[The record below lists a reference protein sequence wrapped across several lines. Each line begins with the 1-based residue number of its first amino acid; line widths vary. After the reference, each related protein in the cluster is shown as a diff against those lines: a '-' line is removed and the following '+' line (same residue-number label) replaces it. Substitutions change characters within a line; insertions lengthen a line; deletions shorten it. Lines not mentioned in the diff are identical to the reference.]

1 MLIPVAS
8 RICDMEQTLES
19 YILNASFILDLSLGV
34 TAKHFLKNC
43 LRYVGA
49 STYAKVFD
57 PVGVAKPIIGA
68 WPGDR
73 WERWRAEGLI
83 CKLEFRIIMGIDITT
98 VEALIP
104 THDFLYKLIEKVTK
118 TAVFGLDKIQ
128 ERLGTNNQF

>member
-1 MLIPVAS
+1 VAVG
-8 RICDMEQTLES
+8 RV
-19 YILNASFILDLSLGV
+19 SFGYLAKLRLLSLIV
-34 TAKHFLKNC
+34 ISFSRACERSNN
-43 LRYVGA
+43 
-49 STYAKVFD
+49 D

-83 CKLEFRIIMGIDITT
+83 CKLEIRIIMGIDITT

>member
-1 MLIPVAS
+1 
-8 RICDMEQTLES
+8 MEQTLES

-57 PVGVAKPIIGA
+57 PVGVAKPISGA

-73 WERWRAEGLI
+73 CSATDRQGFFMAENI
-83 CKLEFRIIMGIDITT
+83 K
-98 VEALIP
+98 
-104 THDFLYKLIEKVTK
+104 
-118 TAVFGLDKIQ
+118 
-128 ERLGTNNQF
+128 

>member
-1 MLIPVAS
+1 
-8 RICDMEQTLES
+8 MEQTLES

-73 WERWRAEGLI
+73 CDGEEAEP
-83 CKLEFRIIMGIDITT
+83 ITG
-98 VEALIP
+98 AWP
-104 THDFLYKLIEKVTK
+104 GDRCKLIEKVTK

>member
-1 MLIPVAS
+1 MLDPYRVNPS
-8 RICDMEQTLES
+8 
-19 YILNASFILDLSLGV
+19 V
-34 TAKHFLKNC
+34 TWIRA
-43 LRYVGA
+43 VGA
-49 STYAKVFD
+49 STYAKVYD
-57 PVGVAKPIIGA
+57 RDGGAKPIIGA
-68 WPGDR
+68 WPGDRCDGEEAEPIIGAWHGDR

-83 CKLEFRIIMGIDITT
+83 CKLEIRIIMGIDITT